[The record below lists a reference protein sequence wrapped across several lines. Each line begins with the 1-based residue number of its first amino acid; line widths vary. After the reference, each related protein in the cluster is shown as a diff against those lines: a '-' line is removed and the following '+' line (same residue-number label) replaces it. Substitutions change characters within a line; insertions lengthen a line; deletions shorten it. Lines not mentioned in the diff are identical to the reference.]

1 MILNNKLLYYVK
13 KLIKILNQILIVKF
27 KKNIYIYTLIN
38 RNN

>member
-27 KKNIYIYTLIN
+27 KKNIYIYIL
-38 RNN
+38 